1 MGTTG
6 EPTLAPM
13 ATPLSPEAHAR
24 LQAELEELV
33 VDGRVDIAKRIEEAR
48 ALGDLKENG
57 EYHAAKDEQGKIEL
71 RIRQLKAM
79 LEDATIV
86 EAGTLDGTVRVGA
99 TVTIDFGG
107 GDTER
112 YLVGSIEETGG
123 AEIVSPDAP
132 LGKALLGRSVGDEV
146 EYEVSGTR
154 LTVKL
159 VGIE

>member
-1 MGTTG
+1 
-6 EPTLAPM
+6 M

-24 LQAELEELV
+24 LQAELEDLV

-79 LEDATIV
+79 LDDATIV

-112 YLVGSIEETGG
+112 YLVGSIEETKQD

-132 LGKALLGRSVGDEV
+132 LGKALLGHSVGDDV
-146 EYEVSGTR
+146 VYEVSGAP